1 MDKVVAYLRLS
12 KEDRKRRKG
21 RETRAPR
28 NIGIEAQREAIARFC
43 EREGLTLV
51 ATFEEIETGKG
62 ADALERRPRL
72 KAAIEH
78 ARLYGGAIV
87 VAKLD
92 RLSRDVHFIS
102 GLMTQ
107 KVPFIV
113 AALGLDVD
121 PFMLHLYAAF
131 AEKERNVISER
142 TKAALGAL
150 KAAGVQLGAPK
161 GHRIPRAA
169 VGRER
174 GGERAVANADAFAER
189 LRPVL
194 AELADL
200 SANAAAAELDRLGF
214 ATARGGKWT
223 ARSVINVRQRL
234 EG

>member
-1 MDKVVAYLRLS
+1 MNKAVAYLRLS
-12 KEDRKRRKG
+12 KEDHKG
-21 RETRAPR
+21 R
-28 NIGIEAQREAIARFC
+28 NIGLGAQRDAIARFC
-43 EREGLTLV
+43 EREAITLV

-62 ADALERRPRL
+62 ADAFERRPRL

-78 ARLYGGAIV
+78 ARLYGGAVI

-142 TKAALGAL
+142 TKAALDTL
-150 KAAGVQLGAPK
+150 KAAGVRLGNPK
-161 GHRIPRAA
+161 GTQILDAEAGRAR
-169 VGRER
+169 GRVIH
-174 GGERAVANADAFAER
+174 AANAQAFAER
-189 LRPVL
+189 LRPVF

-200 SANAAAAELDRLGF
+200 SANAAAAELDRRGF

-223 ARSVINVRQRL
+223 ARSVINLRTRL
-234 EG
+234 HEV

>member
-1 MDKVVAYLRLS
+1 MSKAVAYLRLS
-12 KEDRKRRKG
+12 KEDRNDRSGRKV
-21 RETRAPR
+21 R
-28 NIGIEAQREAIARFC
+28 NIGLDAQRAAIAQFC
-43 EREGLTLV
+43 EREWITLV

-62 ADALERRPRL
+62 SDALERRPQL
-72 KAAIEH
+72 NAAIEQ
-78 ARLYGGAIV
+78 ARLYNAAVI

-113 AALGLDVD
+113 TALGLDVD

-142 TKAALGAL
+142 TKAALDTL
-150 KAAGVQLGAPK
+150 KASGVRLGNPK
-161 GHRIPRAA
+161 GTEIPGAEAGRAR
-169 VGRER
+169 GR
-174 GGERAVANADAFAER
+174 AISTANAQAFAER

-194 AELADL
+194 VELADL
-200 SANAAAAELDRLGF
+200 SANAAAIELDRRGF

-223 ARSVINVRQRL
+223 ARAVINVRARL
-234 EG
+234 AD